1 MGFID
6 HGNIVNMIRVS
17 FKLSD
22 SINIL
27 FFVTGR
33 GKNAFFFRE
42 IYILFGT
49 LMGF

>member
-22 SINIL
+22 FINIL
-27 FFVTGR
+27 GFFYWTR
-33 GKNAFFFRE
+33 KKCLFKERF
-42 IYILFGT
+42 IYYLE
-49 LMGF
+49 L

>member
-22 SINIL
+22 FINIMV
-27 FFVTGR
+27 FFTRR
-33 GKNAFFFRE
+33 GKKCLFLERF
-42 IYILFGT
+42 IYYFEL
-49 LMGF
+49 